1 MELIIHLQKSQ
12 FFPPLY
18 YRYKQIPSSSSYS
31 YLYKLAIIVMNFF
44 LSEGYLSW
52 MKLHKWTKKLTL
64 EILFPQK
71 ELFLDSEEQLNMN
84 IKCIKRRQRKAGKEG
99 QRGGGK
105 KIHAQTKDWKEINQI
120 IFVVRL

>member
-52 MKLHKWTKKLTL
+52 MKLHK
-64 EILFPQK
+64 
-71 ELFLDSEEQLNMN
+71 
-84 IKCIKRRQRKAGKEG
+84 
-99 QRGGGK
+99 
-105 KIHAQTKDWKEINQI
+105 
-120 IFVVRL
+120 